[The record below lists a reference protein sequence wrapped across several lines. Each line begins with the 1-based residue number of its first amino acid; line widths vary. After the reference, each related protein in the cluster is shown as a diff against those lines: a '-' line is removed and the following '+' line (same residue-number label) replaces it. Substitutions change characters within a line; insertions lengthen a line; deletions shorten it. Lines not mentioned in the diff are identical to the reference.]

1 MSYLTDTDFNKRA
14 GNLLVAF
21 ESAVAGLTGVTIVAE
36 QADMTYFATYA
47 ADVPGLIAITGLWD
61 SALSG
66 VNVTLSGGDSVAD
79 ISSTGA
85 SLGTVNNTTDPVACE
100 FIIGTD
106 LTLSVGYYIAG
117 LAPPYD
123 PDAYA
128 GGSGF
133 FSSYYEPDGTIVS
146 FVGGS
151 AGNPALAAGD
161 IVGIAGSSGSLNFY
175 INGVLISTVGG
186 SNNNL
191 RPMVTT
197 P

>member
-1 MSYLTDTDFNKRA
+1 MSYLTETDVNKRA
-14 GNLLVAF
+14 NNLFVAF
-21 ESAVAGLTGVTIVAE
+21 EVAAGNPGVTLVSE
-36 QADMTYFATYA
+36 QADMTFFAVYA
-47 ADVPGLIAITGLWD
+47 ADVPGVVAITGVWD
-61 SALSG
+61 AAQSG
-66 VNVTLSGGDSVAD
+66 VNVTLSAGDTVAD

-85 SLGTVNNTTDPVACE
+85 SIGTINNTTDPVACE
-100 FIIGTD
+100 FVIGTN
-106 LTLSVGYYIAG
+106 LNLSVGYYIAG

-146 FVGGS
+146 FAGGS
-151 AGNPALAAGD
+151 AGNPPLAAGD

-191 RPMVTT
+191 RPMVTR